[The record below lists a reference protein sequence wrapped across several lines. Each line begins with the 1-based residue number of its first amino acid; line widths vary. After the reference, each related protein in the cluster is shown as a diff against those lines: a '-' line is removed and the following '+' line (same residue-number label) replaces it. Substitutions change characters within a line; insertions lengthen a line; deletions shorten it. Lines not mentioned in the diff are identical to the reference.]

1 MGVAALV
8 LALVSA
14 HYDIPRSAAT
24 VQRLREHLLIGKDSF
39 VPPDTD
45 GTTGIEIGIQYRFF
59 KVIKVDLAS
68 GQLVTKVWRR
78 MRWMD
83 HRLSWDP
90 ADWDNVTQVVI
101 YPGAH
106 SGGAPD
112 AIDNNMWTPQVVLY
126 NGITPQ
132 DQVMEE
138 GAAWVTYTGAVW
150 HSTPGVIDVSC
161 RFAGLSSF
169 PYDELTCPIEIA
181 SWSYSDL
188 VTNLTFM
195 EDRACVDLTTENP
208 TAGTTY
214 AEYQL
219 NGYTCNTAWSK
230 SAALAVPQLGSCTRL
245 RVRLAALG
253 GSSAQG
259 QVGPLAAQPPPR
271 VLQPAASKVS
281 DSTAYDHL
289 GKKNTVEY
297 PCCADTPYTALIVT
311 LKLKRSSFFY
321 ELVIIVPGILFTLL
335 CCAHRPRFE
344 PQHARSRPRVHI
356 VCAPLHGSSQ
366 SWRSSLTPPTSARGW
381 ASAVRCC

>member
-1 MGVAALV
+1 MVVAALV

-24 VQRLREHLLIGKDSF
+24 VQRLREHLLKKGDSF

-68 GQLVTKVWRR
+68 GQLVTKIWRR

-106 SGGAPD
+106 SGGATD

-219 NGYTCNTAWSK
+219 DGYTCNTAWSK
-230 SAALAVPQLGSCTRL
+230 VPPWQCLSSALARASGCAWRL
-245 RVRLAALG
+245 WAAPRPKDRSGHWLPSHRLAC
-253 GSSAQG
+253 SS
-259 QVGPLAAQPPPR
+259 QPPPKSPIPL
-271 VLQPAASKVS
+271 VP
-281 DSTAYDHL
+281 ST
-289 GKKNTVEY
+289 
-297 PCCADTPYTALIVT
+297 I
-311 LKLKRSSFFY
+311 
-321 ELVIIVPGILFTLL
+321 
-335 CCAHRPRFE
+335 
-344 PQHARSRPRVHI
+344 
-356 VCAPLHGSSQ
+356 
-366 SWRSSLTPPTSARGW
+366 
-381 ASAVRCC
+381 